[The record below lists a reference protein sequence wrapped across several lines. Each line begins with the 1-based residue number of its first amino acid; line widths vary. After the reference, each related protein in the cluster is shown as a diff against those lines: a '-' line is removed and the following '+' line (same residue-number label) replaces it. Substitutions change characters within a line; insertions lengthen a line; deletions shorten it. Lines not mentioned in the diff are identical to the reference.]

1 MLIPAILLIFAVVAA
16 NAAPVDEAASVKTV
30 KVVID
35 VNDMTCSLCVTSINQ
50 ALRKTEGVITAKSS
64 LKTKQAE
71 VVIPDGFPIQNLLDA
86 IKKTGYT
93 GKVDRIERLP

>member
-1 MLIPAILLIFAVVAA
+1 MFIPAMLLAFAVVTT
-16 NAAPVDEAASVKTV
+16 NAAPVDEAARGKTV

-35 VNDMTCSLCVTSINQ
+35 IDDMTCSLCVTSINQ

-71 VVIPDGFPIQNLLDA
+71 VVVPDGFPIQNLLDA

-93 GKVDRIERLP
+93 GKVDRVDKLP